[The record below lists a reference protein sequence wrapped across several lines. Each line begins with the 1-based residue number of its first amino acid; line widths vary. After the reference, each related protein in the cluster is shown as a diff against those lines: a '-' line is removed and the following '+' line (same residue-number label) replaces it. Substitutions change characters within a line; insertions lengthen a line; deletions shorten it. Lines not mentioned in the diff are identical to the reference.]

1 MDSAKDRLLA
11 AALELF
17 SSRGYAAVSTR
28 SIAEAAAVN
37 EVTLFRL
44 FGAKARLFEAV
55 HERYFIRA
63 GDALSSV
70 VTSGD
75 PRRDLVELARA
86 FARVFEGNH
95 KIVAMSIKDIRDDF
109 ATIDQAL
116 KGQHLELAAA
126 VAAYLR
132 ASPRFPVSGDAA
144 TGDATAA
151 AALLFAEAVAGFAVH
166 RVMQG
171 RLEGLE
177 DAVARLSAMLAGGLE
192 ASLAG

>member
-70 VTSGD
+70 ATSGESG
-75 PRRDLVELARA
+75 RDLVELARA
-86 FARVFEGNH
+86 FARVFESNH
-95 KIVAMSIKDIRDDF
+95 KIVAMSIKDIREDF
-109 ATIDQAL
+109 ATIDRSL
-116 KGQHLELAAA
+116 KGQHLELATA
-126 VAAYLR
+126 VEAYLR
-132 ASPRFPVSGDAA
+132 ASPRFLVAGEAS
-144 TGDATAA
+144 TGGEIAA
-151 AALLFAEAVAGFAVH
+151 AALLFAEAVAGLAIH

-177 DAVARLSAMLAGGLE
+177 DAVAGLAAMLAGGLE